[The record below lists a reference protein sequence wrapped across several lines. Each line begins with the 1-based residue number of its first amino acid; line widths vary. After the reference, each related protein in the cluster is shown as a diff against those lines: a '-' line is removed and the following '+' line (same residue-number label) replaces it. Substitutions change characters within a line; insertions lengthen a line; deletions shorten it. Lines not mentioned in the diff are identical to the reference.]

1 MQTNGRADRC
11 GDTDEAPGS
20 AIVLGANGRV
30 GRAFATRLRRDGF
43 LVLTDPVDPAMIART
58 ASPTYL
64 FDCAYG
70 DGESE
75 SHVERVTGH
84 LRHWRHYVGIFLPSS
99 AWIDGDH
106 SYGRSKRVI
115 EALAGFYNGLG
126 AHVVTDRIG
135 YFPGDGAAAD
145 PTEPMIDLLVDGET
159 LYRRVMAQLL
169 ERVAA

>member
-1 MQTNGRADRC
+1 MQARVGTDRR
-11 GDTDEAPGS
+11 GDTAESPGS
-20 AIVLGANGRV
+20 AIVLGASGRV
-30 GRAFATRLRRDGF
+30 GSAFATRLRRDGF
-43 LVLTDPVDPAMIART
+43 LVLTDPADPAMIART

-70 DGESE
+70 DGEAE

-115 EALAGFYNGLG
+115 EALAGFYNGIG

-135 YFPGDGAAAD
+135 YFPGDGVTAD
-145 PTEPMIDLLVDGET
+145 PTEPMIDLLVDGEA
-159 LYRRVMAQLL
+159 LYRRVMARML
-169 ERVAA
+169 ERVPA